1 MTDTTLDR
9 TLAEVERALEWL
21 RVGAL
26 PGKPRTLDIDFGM
39 VLVAEVNRL
48 RADLALNAQML
59 ARQTDLAREAER
71 NAHHVEQ
78 AMSSHL
84 PSLDRSALLTQI
96 DALKADLAEMTK
108 QRDLDVDRAREA
120 EAEVERLRTEHQDAW
135 TRLNTLNAQ
144 IADLSHP
151 NMQMLLRDCERL
163 RAERGLELAE
173 VARLQA
179 LVPVPP
185 NDPRTCDHSWYV
197 FDGSAHCY
205 MCNET
210 RHSVPSVW
218 TGV

>member
-1 MTDTTLDR
+1 MTNTTLD
-9 TLAEVERALEWL
+9 
-21 RVGAL
+21 
-26 PGKPRTLDIDFGM
+26 M

-71 NAHHVEQ
+71 TAHYAEQ

-185 NDPRTCDHSWYV
+185 PTDPRTCDHSWYI

-210 RHSVPSVW
+210 RHQVPPDW

>member
-1 MTDTTLDR
+1 MTLVDYGQFSASMYR
-9 TLAEVERALEWL
+9 LAQAMSKR
-21 RVGAL
+21 
-26 PGKPRTLDIDFGM
+26 ID
-39 VLVAEVNRL
+39 
-48 RADLALNAQML
+48 ADLINAYFDDCKGYSITIVEQALSHV
-59 ARQTDLAREAER
+59 RQTER
-71 NAHHVEQ
+71 FWPRPVVILDACIEQ

-185 NDPRTCDHSWYV
+185 NDPRTCDHSWYI

-210 RHSVPSVW
+210 RHQVPPDW